1 MKKRSLYILI
11 SSICGLVFL
20 FGCKKE
26 EKILQKTEKLT
37 IEGTW
42 YSNKIVLNE
51 SINDTSYPSTDFE
64 DAKPLIIETVND
76 NLSSQIEFKEDGTY
90 QSLSHRLMIYFALIG
105 NVKGQSY
112 RNDGVW
118 QFVDNGK
125 QLYFDQG
132 VYEFEGSSPRYF
144 TITLLSP
151 DSLKLESSNPKAIYD
166 WAFLN
171 GQTSFTIDEYPQI
184 QNVVKSNSSLKPGG
198 IELAEKFAFFEGY
211 LDTTKS
217 ESVEF
222 DPLRLGLRRG
232 GVEAFRAY
240 QDTIAKYKP
249 IAFIAFN
256 TNYDANYK
264 DGKIFGGGFISKRKK
279 RAQKLTFI
287 FSRKPNEE

>member
-1 MKKRSLYILI
+1 MKTRSLYILI
-11 SSICGLVFL
+11 GSICGLAFL

-26 EKILQKTEKLT
+26 EKILQKTEKQT

-42 YSNKIVLNE
+42 YSNKIVFDE
-51 SINDTSYPSTDFE
+51 SINDASPSSTDFE

-105 NVKGQSY
+105 NVKNLSY
-112 RNDGVW
+112 KNDGVW
-118 QFVDNGK
+118 QFADNGK

-151 DSLKLESSNPKAIYD
+151 DSLKMETSNPKAIYD
-166 WAFLN
+166 WALLN
-171 GQTSFTIDEYPQI
+171 GKTSFTIDELPQI

-198 IELAEKFAFFEGY
+198 FELAEQIAFFDGY
-211 LDTTKS
+211 LEATKS
-217 ESVEF
+217 ETVEF
-222 DPLRLGLRRG
+222 DPFRLGFRKG
-232 GVEAFRAY
+232 SVEAFYAN
-240 QDTIAKYKP
+240 QDSIAKYKP
-249 IAFIAFN
+249 IAINAFN
-256 TNYDANYK
+256 ANYDAQYQ
-264 DGKIFGGGFISKRKK
+264 DGITFGEGFISNRRK

>member
-1 MKKRSLYILI
+1 MIKRELYILMIGI
-11 SSICGLVFL
+11 SGLFFL

-26 EKILQKTEKLT
+26 EKILQKTEKQT

-42 YSNKIVLNE
+42 YSNKIVFDE
-51 SINDTSYPSTDFE
+51 SINDAPPSRTDFE

-105 NVKGQSY
+105 NVKGRSY

-118 QFVDNGK
+118 QFADNGK

-151 DSLKLESSNPKAIYD
+151 DSLKLETNNPKAIYD

-184 QNVVKSNSSLKPGG
+184 QNVAQSNNSLKPGG
-198 IELAEKFAFFEGY
+198 LELAEKFAFFEGY

-217 ESVEF
+217 EPVEF
-222 DPLRLGLRRG
+222 DPFRLGFRKG
-232 GVEAFRAY
+232 SVEAFRAN

-249 IAFIAFN
+249 IAISAFN
-256 TNYDANYK
+256 TNYDANFK
-264 DGKIFGGGFISKRKK
+264 DGKTFGGGFISNRRK

-287 FSRKPNEE
+287 FSRKPNAE